1 MLSRAAV
8 TPDARVASYSTPRW
22 NMWAS
27 TFGGANNTN
36 GDPAGAGTHSFAA
49 HTGGIA
55 AGLDY
60 RLTPDTLFG
69 FALAGGDTSWSLC

>member
-1 MLSRAAV
+1 MRALH
-8 TPDARVASYSTPRW
+8 PIQPRDGTCG
-22 NMWAS
+22 AS

-60 RLTPDTLFG
+60 RLTPHTLFG